1 MNILEFYYVLDEM
14 VSLVCFVTASARFTQ
29 LWRAR
34 TAQAARCK
42 ISKWPFLRLFFI
54 FLDPTPPLLLIFSFK
69 WLPVSHKMT
78 NDTTF

>member
-1 MNILEFYYVLDEM
+1 MNILEFFYVLDKM
-14 VSLVCFVTASARFTQ
+14 VSLVCYVTASARFAQ

-54 FLDPTPPLLLIFSFK
+54 FLGYTGKNHISK
-69 WLPVSHKMT
+69 Y
-78 NDTTF
+78 TTKE